1 MTFSSV
7 SFLFYFLP
15 IFLGIYLVVPFKNAT
30 LLAGSLVFYAW
41 GEPVLVLLL
50 LASLLAN
57 HGLGR
62 WVAASHDRRV
72 LALGVSLNLLALGFF
87 KYAGL
92 IVGLLAP
99 VLALLGLPQPAEP
112 DIRLP
117 VGISFYTF
125 QAISL
130 LIDLHRRDAPPP
142 RGLMDTALYI
152 SMFPQLI
159 AGPIVRYKTIAA
171 QLRERRHSLEM
182 FADGARIF
190 VLGLAQ
196 KVLLANTVAEVADEA
211 FRGNALDPAAGA
223 LTVAAA
229 WVGLLAYSLQ
239 VYFDFAGYSNMA
251 IGMGRMFAFELPQ
264 NFNFPYVAQS
274 VTEFW
279 RRWHITLSQWFRD
292 YLYIPLGGNRMSS
305 ARTYLNL
312 WIVFLL
318 CGLWHGAAL
327 TFVFW
332 GAFHGAFL
340 VVERAFLGERLKRA
354 PRLLRQ
360 LYLPLV
366 VALGWVPFRTESFG
380 DMSSYY
386 AALAGL
392 GGTEAARTVSDL
404 MPDGMALFLVIGSIV
419 AVWPLVSELW
429 DAVRRSLPE
438 TGNLASVSRLRFWA
452 LQASLMILFVG
463 CAAALVGG
471 AYNPFIYFRF

>member
-7 SFLFYFLP
+7 PFLFYFLP
-15 IFLGIYLVVPFKNAT
+15 IFLGIYLVVPFRNAA
-30 LLAGSLVFYAW
+30 LLAGSLIFYAW

-50 LASLLAN
+50 LASLVAN
-57 HGLGR
+57 HGFGR
-62 WVAASHDRRV
+62 WVAASRDRRV

-87 KYAGL
+87 KYAGW

-99 VLALLGLPQPAEP
+99 ALELLGLPHLADP

-159 AGPIVRYKTIAA
+159 AGPIVRYKTIAD
-171 QLRERRHSLEM
+171 QLRERQHSLEK
-182 FADGARIF
+182 FADGARVFI
-190 VLGLAQ
+190 LGLAQ

-211 FRGNALDPAAGA
+211 FRGNALDPAGGA
-223 LTVAAA
+223 LSVAAA

-292 YLYIPLGGNRMSS
+292 YLYIPLGGNRGSS
-305 ARTYLNL
+305 TRTYRNL

-318 CGLWHGAAL
+318 CGLWHGASL

-332 GAFHGAFL
+332 GAFHGTFL
-340 VVERAFLGERLKRA
+340 VMERAFLGERLKAA
-354 PRLLRQ
+354 PRLLRH

-366 VALGWVPFRTESFG
+366 AALGWVPFRTENFS

-392 GGTEAARTVSDL
+392 GPREVVRTASDL
-404 MPDGMALFLVIGSIV
+404 MPDGMPLFLVIASIV
-419 AVWPLVSELW
+419 ALWPLVAELA
-429 DAVRRSLPE
+429 DKVRRSLPE
-438 TGNLASVSRLRFWA
+438 MGDLAGVSQLRFWA
-452 LQASLMILFVG
+452 LQASLAILFVT

>member
-15 IFLGIYLVVPFKNAT
+15 IFLGIYLVVPFRNAA
-30 LLAGSLVFYAW
+30 LLVGSLVFYAW

-62 WVAASHDRRV
+62 WISARHDRRV
-72 LALGVSLNLLALGFF
+72 LTLGVSLNLLALGFF

-92 IVGLLAP
+92 IAELLEPA
-99 VLALLGLPQPAEP
+99 LALLGLPHAP
-112 DIRLP
+112 DPDVRLP

-142 RGLMDTALYI
+142 RSLLDTALYI

-171 QLRERRHSLEM
+171 QLRVRQHSLEK
-182 FADGARIF
+182 FADGARVFI
-190 VLGLAQ
+190 LGLAQ

-211 FRGNALDPAAGA
+211 FRGNALDPAAGV
-223 LTVAAA
+223 LTVTAA

-292 YLYIPLGGNRMSS
+292 YLYIPLGGNRGSA
-305 ARTYLNL
+305 ARTYRNL

-340 VVERAFLGERLKRA
+340 VLERAFLGERLKTA
-354 PRLLRQ
+354 PRFLRHV
-360 LYLPLV
+360 YLPLV
-366 VALGWVPFRTESFG
+366 VALGWVPFRTENFG
-380 DMSSYY
+380 DMTSYY
-386 AALAGL
+386 AALVGL
-392 GGTEAARTVSDL
+392 GDTAATRTVADV
-404 MPDGMALFLVIGSIV
+404 MPEGMVWLLAVASIV

-429 DAVRRSLPE
+429 ERVRRSLPE
-438 TGNLASVSRLRFWA
+438 MGDLTRVSRLQFWA
-452 LQASLMILFVG
+452 LQASLAILFVG